1 MTSRLMRRAEKS
13 KKAVSKA
20 FEPIVISSDDDEEE
34 EEEDEDGEDEE
45 DDEEDGVGEAT
56 PKAKPKSAGSRR

>member
-1 MTSRLMRRAEKS
+1 MTSGIVRRAEKS

-34 EEEDEDGEDEE
+34 EEGEAEDEE
-45 DDEEDGVGEAT
+45 DDEEDGAGEAT